1 MHLLHIIYYLK
12 KIQKFL
18 VELKKKNI
26 SAKVAL
32 KILFPIFDLSAIL
45 SLNLKSN
52 DVFQSYYEMGDK
64 DMALSTMKNAFES
77 HPQYVTSEGTF
88 YM

>member
-1 MHLLHIIYYLK
+1 MNSSEFFFSYILDLLFY
-12 KIQKFL
+12 
-18 VELKKKNI
+18 
-26 SAKVAL
+26 
-32 KILFPIFDLSAIL
+32 P
-45 SLNLKSN
+45 
-52 DVFQSYYEMGDK
+52 VFQSYYEMGDK